1 MPYLRSAEQTEELTH
16 MRETDRLRE
25 RLYPVKPGRYLIG
38 LSGGADSVALLTMLL
53 PDIREGR
60 IAAEA
65 VHVNHGLRGT
75 ESDGDEAFCRRLCE
89 QEGIQLAV
97 YRADL
102 HGKTDEAS
110 ARKARYAFF
119 RERYDAVQADG
130 LILAHHADDQAET
143 FLMRLTRGAGPEG
156 LECMRQ
162 EENVDGL
169 HILRPMLRIR
179 RDEIRAALEKD
190 GTGWREDSTNT
201 DTAYLRNRIRKELI
215 PALEAIS
222 DSAVEKICRTAGMIA
237 GDNDVLDGEAERLLG
252 ENAKGEILNAETIAA
267 EPDALRRRVL
277 RKWWNA
283 EGPVL
288 EEHALSAAQTEAL
301 NALLDVAKGKANLPG
316 DVYAI
321 RTGKHLILQKTGD
334 QKAPD
339 PVPFEGTEIAF
350 GEYRVIVST
359 SEGNPGDGKTT
370 QEIPEGYFRGCEIRT
385 RRPGDRIRPFGS
397 TGSRK
402 LQDYLTDR
410 RIGEPFRDRIPLV
423 CRGNEVLLV
432 CGVGAGNIPRWNRDD
447 SPVRVTWHGEMPWTE

>member
-1 MPYLRSAEQTEELTH
+1 M
-16 MRETDRLRE
+16 
-25 RLYPVKPGRYLIG
+25 YPIKAGRYLIG
-38 LSGGADSVALLTMLL
+38 LSGGADSVALLMTLL
-53 PDIREGR
+53 PDIRDGR

-75 ESDGDEAFCRRLCE
+75 ESDDDEIFCRELCE
-89 QEGIQLAV
+89 REGVPLTV

-102 HGKTDEAS
+102 QGKTDEDS
-110 ARKARYAFF
+110 ARKARYGFF
-119 RERYDAVQADG
+119 REKYKAFKADG

-156 LECMRQ
+156 LECMR
-162 EENVDGL
+162 EDETVEDIR
-169 HILRPMLRIR
+169 ILRPMLRIR
-179 RDEIRAALEKD
+179 REEIRAALTED

-201 DTAYLRNRIRKELI
+201 DTAYLRNKVRQELI

-222 DSAVEKICRTAGMIA
+222 ESAVDKICRTAGMIA
-237 GDNDVLDGEAERLLG
+237 ADNDVLDAAAEKLLR
-252 ENAKGEILNAETIAA
+252 ENAKGSILNAAAITA
-267 EPDALRRRVL
+267 EPEAVRRRVL

-301 NALLDVAKGKANLPG
+301 TALLDVTKGKINLPG
-316 DVYAI
+316 GVYAV
-321 RTGKHLILQKTGD
+321 RTGKHLILRSSEKEEAPEPVVFSGKEIVFGD
-334 QKAPD
+334 
-339 PVPFEGTEIAF
+339 
-350 GEYRVIVST
+350 YRITVGP
-359 SEGNPGDGKTT
+359 SEGNPGDGKRT
-370 QEIPEGYFRGCEIRT
+370 QEVPDGFFEGCEIRT

-410 RIGEPFRDRIPLV
+410 RIGEPFRDQIPLI

-432 CGVGAGNIPRWNRDD
+432 CGVGAGNIPRWNGEDH
-447 SPVRVTWHGEMPWTE
+447 PVRITWHGETPWTE

>member
-1 MPYLRSAEQTEELTH
+1 M
-16 MRETDRLRE
+16 
-25 RLYPVKPGRYLIG
+25 YPIKAGRYLIG
-38 LSGGADSVALLTMLL
+38 LSGGADSVALLMTLL
-53 PDIREGR
+53 PDIRDGR

-75 ESDGDEAFCRRLCE
+75 ESDDDEKLCRELCE
-89 QEGIQLAV
+89 REGVPLTV

-102 HGKTDEAS
+102 QGKTDEDS
-110 ARKARYAFF
+110 ARKARYGFF
-119 RERYDAVQADG
+119 REKYKAFKADG

-156 LECMRQ
+156 LECMR
-162 EENVDGL
+162 EDETVEDIR
-169 HILRPMLRIR
+169 ILRPMLRIR
-179 RDEIRAALEKD
+179 REEIRAALTED

-201 DTAYLRNRIRKELI
+201 DTAYLRNKVRQELI

-222 DSAVEKICRTAGMIA
+222 ESAVDKICRTAGMIA
-237 GDNDVLDGEAERLLG
+237 ADNDVLDAAAEKLLR
-252 ENAKGEILNAETIAA
+252 ENAKGSILNAAAITA
-267 EPDALRRRVL
+267 EPEAVRRRVL

-301 NALLDVAKGKANLPG
+301 TALLDVTKGKINLPG
-316 DVYAI
+316 GVYAV
-321 RTGKHLILQKTGD
+321 RTGKHLILRSSEKEEAPEPVVFSGKEIVFGD
-334 QKAPD
+334 
-339 PVPFEGTEIAF
+339 
-350 GEYRVIVST
+350 YRITVGP
-359 SEGNPGDGKTT
+359 SEGNPGDGKRT
-370 QEIPEGYFRGCEIRT
+370 QEVPDGFFEGCEIRT

-410 RIGEPFRDRIPLV
+410 RIGEPFRDQIPLI

-432 CGVGAGNIPRWNRDD
+432 CGVGAGNIPRWNGEDH
-447 SPVRVTWHGEMPWTE
+447 PVRITWHGETPWTE

>member
-1 MPYLRSAEQTEELTH
+1 M
-16 MRETDRLRE
+16 
-25 RLYPVKPGRYLIG
+25 YPIKAGRYLIG
-38 LSGGADSVALLTMLL
+38 LSGGADSVALLMTLL
-53 PDIREGR
+53 PDIRDGR

-75 ESDGDEAFCRRLCE
+75 ESDDDEKFCRELCE
-89 QEGIQLAV
+89 REGVPLTV

-102 HGKTDEAS
+102 QGKTDEDS
-110 ARKARYAFF
+110 ARKARYGFF
-119 RERYDAVQADG
+119 RERYEAFKADG

-156 LECMRQ
+156 LECMR
-162 EENVDGL
+162 EDETVEDIR
-169 HILRPMLRIR
+169 ILRPMLRIR
-179 RDEIRAALEKD
+179 REEIRAALTED

-201 DTAYLRNRIRKELI
+201 DTAYLRNKVRQELI

-222 DSAVEKICRTAGMIA
+222 ESAVDKICRTAGMIA
-237 GDNDVLDGEAERLLG
+237 ADNDVLDAAAEKLLR
-252 ENAKGEILNAETIAA
+252 ENAKGSILNAAAITA
-267 EPDALRRRVL
+267 EPEAVRRRVL

-301 NALLDVAKGKANLPG
+301 TALLDVTKGKINLPG
-316 DVYAI
+316 GVYAV
-321 RTGKHLILQKTGD
+321 RTGKHLILRSSEKEEAPEPVVFSGKEIVFGD
-334 QKAPD
+334 
-339 PVPFEGTEIAF
+339 
-350 GEYRVIVST
+350 YRITVGS
-359 SEGNPGDGKTT
+359 SEGNPGDGKRT
-370 QEIPEGYFRGCEIRT
+370 QEVPDGFFEGCEIRT

-410 RIGEPFRDRIPLV
+410 RIGEPFRDQIPLI

-432 CGVGAGNIPRWNRDD
+432 CGVGAGNIPRWNGEDH
-447 SPVRVTWHGEMPWTE
+447 PVRITWHGETPWTE

>member
-1 MPYLRSAEQTEELTH
+1 
-16 MRETDRLRE
+16 MRATDRLRE
-25 RLYPVKPGRYLIG
+25 RMYPIKAGRYLIG
-38 LSGGADSVALLTMLL
+38 LSGGADSVALLMTLL
-53 PDIREGR
+53 PDIRDGR

-75 ESDGDEAFCRRLCE
+75 ESDDDEKFCRELCE
-89 QEGIQLAV
+89 REGVPLTV

-102 HGKTDEAS
+102 QGKTDEDS
-110 ARKARYAFF
+110 ARKARYGFF
-119 RERYDAVQADG
+119 REKYKAFKADG

-156 LECMRQ
+156 LECMR
-162 EENVDGL
+162 EDETVEDIR
-169 HILRPMLRIR
+169 ILRPMLRIR
-179 RDEIRAALEKD
+179 REEIRAALTED

-201 DTAYLRNRIRKELI
+201 DTAYLRNKVRQELI

-222 DSAVEKICRTAGMIA
+222 ESAVDKICRTAGMIA
-237 GDNDVLDGEAERLLG
+237 ADNDVLDAAAEKLLR
-252 ENAKGEILNAETIAA
+252 ENAKGSILNAAAITA
-267 EPDALRRRVL
+267 EPEAVRRRVL

-301 NALLDVAKGKANLPG
+301 TALLDVTKGKINLPG
-316 DVYAI
+316 GAYAV
-321 RTGKHLILQKTGD
+321 RTGKHLILRRSEKEEAPEPAAFSGKETVFGD
-334 QKAPD
+334 
-339 PVPFEGTEIAF
+339 
-350 GEYRVIVST
+350 YRITVGP
-359 SEGNPGDGKTT
+359 SEGNPGDGKRT
-370 QEIPEGYFRGCEIRT
+370 QEVPDGFFEGCEIRT

-410 RIGEPFRDRIPLV
+410 RIGEPFRDQIPLI

-432 CGVGAGNIPRWNRDD
+432 CGVGAGNIPRWNGEDH
-447 SPVRVTWHGEMPWTE
+447 PVRITWHGETPWTE

>member
-1 MPYLRSAEQTEELTH
+1 M
-16 MRETDRLRE
+16 
-25 RLYPVKPGRYLIG
+25 YPIKAGRYLIG
-38 LSGGADSVALLTMLL
+38 LSGGADSVALLMTLL
-53 PDIREGR
+53 PDIRDGR

-75 ESDGDEAFCRRLCE
+75 ESDDDEKFCRELCE
-89 QEGIQLAV
+89 REGVPLTV

-102 HGKTDEAS
+102 QGKTDEDS
-110 ARKARYAFF
+110 ARKARYGFF
-119 RERYDAVQADG
+119 REKYKAFKADG

-156 LECMRQ
+156 LECMR
-162 EENVDGL
+162 EDETVEDIR
-169 HILRPMLRIR
+169 ILRPMLRIR
-179 RDEIRAALEKD
+179 REEIRAALTED

-201 DTAYLRNRIRKELI
+201 DTAYLRNKVRQELI

-222 DSAVEKICRTAGMIA
+222 ESAVDKICRTAGMIA
-237 GDNDVLDGEAERLLG
+237 ADNDVLDAAAEKLLR
-252 ENAKGEILNAETIAA
+252 ENAKGSILNAASITA
-267 EPDALRRRVL
+267 EPEAVRRRVL

-301 NALLDVAKGKANLPG
+301 TALLDVTKGKINLPG
-316 DVYAI
+316 GVYAV
-321 RTGKHLILQKTGD
+321 RTGKHLILRSSEKEEAPEPVVFSGKEIVFGD
-334 QKAPD
+334 
-339 PVPFEGTEIAF
+339 
-350 GEYRVIVST
+350 YRITVGS
-359 SEGNPGDGKTT
+359 SEGNPGDGKRT
-370 QEIPEGYFRGCEIRT
+370 QEVPDGFFEGCEIRT

-410 RIGEPFRDRIPLV
+410 RIGEPFRDQIPLI

-432 CGVGAGNIPRWNRDD
+432 CGVGAGNIPRWNGEDH
-447 SPVRVTWHGEMPWTE
+447 PVRITWHGETPWTE

>member
-1 MPYLRSAEQTEELTH
+1 M
-16 MRETDRLRE
+16 
-25 RLYPVKPGRYLIG
+25 YPIKAGRYLIG
-38 LSGGADSVALLTMLL
+38 LSGGADSVALLMTLL
-53 PDIREGR
+53 PDIRDGR

-75 ESDGDEAFCRRLCE
+75 ESDGDEKFCRELCE
-89 QEGIQLAV
+89 REGIPLTV

-102 HGKTDEAS
+102 QGKTDEDS
-110 ARKARYAFF
+110 ARKARYGFF
-119 RERYDAVQADG
+119 REKYKAFKADG

-156 LECMRQ
+156 LECMR
-162 EENVDGL
+162 EDETVEDIR
-169 HILRPMLRIR
+169 ILRPMLRIR
-179 RDEIRAALEKD
+179 REEIRAALTED

-201 DTAYLRNRIRKELI
+201 DTAYLRNKVRQELI

-222 DSAVEKICRTAGMIA
+222 ESAVDKICRTAGMIA
-237 GDNDVLDGEAERLLG
+237 ADNDVLDAAAEKLLR
-252 ENAKGEILNAETIAA
+252 ENAKGSILNAAAITA
-267 EPDALRRRVL
+267 EPEAVRRRVL

-301 NALLDVAKGKANLPG
+301 TALLDVTKGKINLPG
-316 DVYAI
+316 GVYAV
-321 RTGKHLILQKTGD
+321 RTGKHLILRSSEKEEAPEPVVFSGKEIVFGD
-334 QKAPD
+334 
-339 PVPFEGTEIAF
+339 
-350 GEYRVIVST
+350 YRITVGL
-359 SEGNPGDGKTT
+359 SEGNPGDGKRT
-370 QEIPEGYFRGCEIRT
+370 QEVPDGFFEGCEIRT

-410 RIGEPFRDRIPLV
+410 RIGEPFRDQIPLI

-432 CGVGAGNIPRWNRDD
+432 CGVGAGNIPRWNGEDH
-447 SPVRVTWHGEMPWTE
+447 PVRITWHGETPWTE

>member
-1 MPYLRSAEQTEELTH
+1 MKA
-16 MRETDRLRE
+16 TDRLRE
-25 RLYPVKPGRYLIG
+25 RLYPIETGRYLIG
-38 LSGGADSVALLTMLL
+38 LSGGADSVALLMTLL
-53 PDIREGR
+53 PDIRDGR

-75 ESDGDEAFCRRLCE
+75 EYDRDEKFCRELCE
-89 QEGIQLAV
+89 REGIPLTV

-102 HGKTDEAS
+102 QGKTDEDS
-110 ARKARYAFF
+110 ARKARYGFF
-119 RERYDAVQADG
+119 REKYKAFKADG

-156 LECMRQ
+156 LECMR
-162 EENVDGL
+162 EDETVEDIR
-169 HILRPMLRIR
+169 ILRPMLRIR
-179 RDEIRAALEKD
+179 REEIRAALTED

-201 DTAYLRNRIRKELI
+201 DTAYLRNKVRQELI

-222 DSAVEKICRTAGMIA
+222 ESAVDKICRTAGMIA
-237 GDNDVLDGEAERLLG
+237 ADNDVLDAAAEKLLR
-252 ENAKGEILNAETIAA
+252 ENAKGSILNAAAITA
-267 EPDALRRRVL
+267 EPEAVRRRVL

-301 NALLDVAKGKANLPG
+301 TALLDVTKGKINLPG
-316 DVYAI
+316 GVYAV
-321 RTGKHLILQKTGD
+321 RTGKHLILRSSEKEEAPEPVVFSGKEIVFGD
-334 QKAPD
+334 
-339 PVPFEGTEIAF
+339 
-350 GEYRVIVST
+350 YRITVGP
-359 SEGNPGDGKTT
+359 SEGNPGDGKRT
-370 QEIPEGYFRGCEIRT
+370 QEVPDGFFEGCEIRT

-410 RIGEPFRDRIPLV
+410 RIGEPFRDQIPLI

-432 CGVGAGNIPRWNRDD
+432 CGVGAGNIPRWNGEDH
-447 SPVRVTWHGEMPWTE
+447 PVRITWHGETPWTE

>member
-1 MPYLRSAEQTEELTH
+1 M
-16 MRETDRLRE
+16 
-25 RLYPVKPGRYLIG
+25 YPIKAGRYLIG
-38 LSGGADSVALLTMLL
+38 LSGGADSVALLMTLL
-53 PDIREGR
+53 PDIRDGR

-75 ESDGDEAFCRRLCE
+75 ESDDDEKFCRELCE
-89 QEGIQLAV
+89 REGVPLTV

-102 HGKTDEAS
+102 QGKTDEDS
-110 ARKARYAFF
+110 ARKARYGFF
-119 RERYDAVQADG
+119 REKYKAFKADG

-156 LECMRQ
+156 LECMR
-162 EENVDGL
+162 EDETVEDIR
-169 HILRPMLRIR
+169 ILRPMLRIR
-179 RDEIRAALEKD
+179 REEIRAALTED

-201 DTAYLRNRIRKELI
+201 DTAYLRNKVRQELI

-222 DSAVEKICRTAGMIA
+222 ESAVDKICRTAGMIA
-237 GDNDVLDGEAERLLG
+237 ADNDVLDAAAEKLLR
-252 ENAKGEILNAETIAA
+252 ENAKGSILNAAAITA
-267 EPDALRRRVL
+267 EPEAVRRRVL

-301 NALLDVAKGKANLPG
+301 TALLDVTKGKINLPG
-316 DVYAI
+316 GVYAV
-321 RTGKHLILQKTGD
+321 RTGKHLILRSSEKEEAPEPVVFSGKEIVFGD
-334 QKAPD
+334 
-339 PVPFEGTEIAF
+339 
-350 GEYRVIVST
+350 YRITVGP
-359 SEGNPGDGKTT
+359 SEGNPGDGKRT
-370 QEIPEGYFRGCEIRT
+370 QEVPDGFFEGCEIRT

-410 RIGEPFRDRIPLV
+410 RIGEPFRDQIPLI

-432 CGVGAGNIPRWNRDD
+432 CGVGAGNIPRWNGEDH
-447 SPVRVTWHGEMPWTE
+447 PVRITWHGETPWTE

>member
-1 MPYLRSAEQTEELTH
+1 M
-16 MRETDRLRE
+16 
-25 RLYPVKPGRYLIG
+25 YPIKAGRYLIG
-38 LSGGADSVALLTMLL
+38 LSGGADSVALLMTLL
-53 PDIREGR
+53 PDIRDGR

-75 ESDGDEAFCRRLCE
+75 ESDDDEKFCRELCE
-89 QEGIQLAV
+89 REGVPLTV

-102 HGKTDEAS
+102 QGKTDEDS
-110 ARKARYAFF
+110 ARKARYGFF
-119 RERYDAVQADG
+119 REKYKAFKADG

-156 LECMRQ
+156 LECMREDETVQ
-162 EENVDGL
+162 DIR
-169 HILRPMLRIR
+169 ILRPMLRIR
-179 RDEIRAALEKD
+179 REEIRAALTED

-201 DTAYLRNRIRKELI
+201 DTAYLRNKVRQELI

-222 DSAVEKICRTAGMIA
+222 ESAVDKICRTAGMIA
-237 GDNDVLDGEAERLLG
+237 ADNDVLDAAAEKLLR
-252 ENAKGEILNAETIAA
+252 ENAKGSILNAAAITA
-267 EPDALRRRVL
+267 EPEAVRRRVL

-301 NALLDVAKGKANLPG
+301 TALLDVTKGKINLPG
-316 DVYAI
+316 GVYAV
-321 RTGKHLILQKTGD
+321 RTGKHLILRSSEKEEAPEPVVFSGKEIVFGD
-334 QKAPD
+334 
-339 PVPFEGTEIAF
+339 
-350 GEYRVIVST
+350 YRITVGP
-359 SEGNPGDGKTT
+359 SEGNPGDGKRT
-370 QEIPEGYFRGCEIRT
+370 QEVPDGFFEGCEIRT

-410 RIGEPFRDRIPLV
+410 RIGEPFRDQIPLI

-432 CGVGAGNIPRWNRDD
+432 CGVGAGNIPRWNGEDH
-447 SPVRVTWHGEMPWTE
+447 PVRITWHGETPWTE